1 MHLGTAGL
9 DRFGIVGLG
18 GAGGAAAAVTA
29 GAPAQQHNDI
39 AGRRTRPHHILFGR
53 GADHC
58 ADLHTLGHIPGVVQ
72 LSDLAGGQSDLVAV
86 AAVTLGSAGRDL
98 PLGQLG
104 LQGVCKGGGGIAGAG
119 NPHGLVHIGAP
130 AQRVTNGAAQA
141 GGRAT
146 EGLNLRGVVVGLV
159 LKLPQ
164 PLLGLAVHRYRYFNG
179 AGVDLLALVQIVRL
193 ALGLQIFGADA
204 GHIHQAN
211 VFVFAGIQGAA
222 HIQVQAQG
230 VLYCSGVLAFLHGD
244 LVQLGRKGG
253 VAAVVGPVGVNHFQL
268 R

>member
-1 MHLGTAGL
+1 MHLGAAGL
-9 DRFGIVGLG
+9 KGLLSVLLR
-18 GAGGAAAAVTA
+18 GAGSAAAAVTA

-72 LSDLAGGQSDLVAV
+72 LGDLAGGQSDLVAV

-119 NPHGLVHIGAP
+119 HPHGLVHIGAP

-141 GGRAT
+141 SGRTT
-146 EGLNLRGVVVGLV
+146 EGLNLRGVVVGFV
-159 LKLPQ
+159 LKLHQ

-193 ALGLQIFGADA
+193 AL
-204 GHIHQAN
+204 
-211 VFVFAGIQGAA
+211 
-222 HIQVQAQG
+222 
-230 VLYCSGVLAFLHGD
+230 
-244 LVQLGRKGG
+244 
-253 VAAVVGPVGVNHFQL
+253 
-268 R
+268 